1 MRKVTHARSTLF
13 MNVPVF
19 CAADI
24 VVFCP
29 VLGLALGLV
38 LALALFLLGRIRSKE
53 FSYMDLIREI
63 V

>member
-1 MRKVTHARSTLF
+1 